1 MGDLTSDIEYD
12 LRDRTRKILRE
23 VDRAFDAADP
33 LVTWETFEDWL
44 GDELSEVALTSYTWL
59 MERAEWISQKIA
71 KAFPEY
77 VDDLPKRLF
86 EIPEDFSDGMTTLE
100 MPNLD
105 RYTVFQ
111 KVFSGFRGSY
121 VGVLMLGLV
130 TSQAGMPLINGISLS
145 AGAAFGIKAVR
156 DEAEGKLKQRQ
167 AFAKAAAQR
176 CIDDFFLACSKECK
190 DTARHLQG
198 RLRDHFAAVV
208 EELQE
213 SIIES
218 ARVAQQV
225 VQTDAAERERRR
237 AEIMQ
242 ELERLAALHKRA
254 QMLAAT
260 PSAIPATQLE
270 ITA

>member
-1 MGDLTSDIEYD
+1 
-12 LRDRTRKILRE
+12 
-23 VDRAFDAADP
+23 
-33 LVTWETFEDWL
+33 VTWETFEDWL

-145 AGAAFGIKAVR
+145 AGATFGIKAVR